1 MTGSLRIG
9 LIGPD
14 QTQPCGISDYT
25 ARLALA
31 LDQKCELVFV
41 SYRNALSHNTSA
53 ISDKTLGENALSR
66 CQALLVQYERSLV
79 PEKNFLLHLSEK
91 LPGRV
96 FVVPHEV
103 YQDDPFAYPYHAI
116 QSSFPPLLALKRFVY
131 DWRHREY
138 TQEKALQGRAYDA
151 HRVIP
156 LSGPGYD
163 ILKPLA
169 GNKILNP
176 VPLAFFTPLS
186 PDLANPIVAGHAPT
200 RESFFPEGATTVLGI
215 FGFLNPGLDYSMVFK
230 LLEKLNPGVCLLMI
244 GGPRPGA
251 AEFFNP
257 KLEATKRGLS
267 KRVHI
272 TGYLPEEKLFAHLR
286 LCDLFVCPMRF
297 KSNSSSLLNLIHLG
311 KPLLASDLPL
321 TRYLKAEG
329 VQVELY
335 GDLME
340 LTNLVKR
347 VVEGGLGVKP
357 NRYIWDFNATAE
369 AYLKVMA
376 AEIRS

>member
-31 LDQKCELVFV
+31 LSQKCELVFV
-41 SYRNALSHNTSA
+41 PYGSAL
-53 ISDKTLGENALSR
+53 SDKTSALGHKTPSENALSK

-79 PEKNFLLHLSEK
+79 PEKDFLLQLSK
-91 LPGRV
+91 KFPGRV

-103 YQDDPFAYPYHAI
+103 YADDPFAYPYHAI
-116 QSSFPPLLALKRFVY
+116 WSSFPPLLALKRFVY
-131 DWRHREY
+131 HWRHREY
-138 TQEKALQGRAYDA
+138 AQEKSLQRRAYEA
-151 HRVIP
+151 HGVIP
-156 LSGPGYD
+156 LSGPGFD

-186 PDLANPIVAGHAPT
+186 PDLATPIAAGQAPT
-200 RESFFPEGATTVLGI
+200 RESLFPEGTTTVLGI
-215 FGFLNPGLDYSMVFK
+215 FGFLNPGLDYSMVFD
-230 LLEKLNPGVCLLMI
+230 LLEKLKPGVCLMI
-244 GGPRPGA
+244 VGGPRPGT
-251 AEFFNP
+251 EEIFNP
-257 KLEATKRGLS
+257 KIEAAKRGLS

-286 LCDLFVCPMRF
+286 LCDLFICPMRF

-329 VQVELY
+329 VPVELY

-347 VVEGGLGVKP
+347 VVEGGMGVKP
-357 NRYIWDFNATAE
+357 NRYIWDFNASAE
-369 AYLKVMA
+369 AYLRVLA
-376 AEIRS
+376 AQIRS